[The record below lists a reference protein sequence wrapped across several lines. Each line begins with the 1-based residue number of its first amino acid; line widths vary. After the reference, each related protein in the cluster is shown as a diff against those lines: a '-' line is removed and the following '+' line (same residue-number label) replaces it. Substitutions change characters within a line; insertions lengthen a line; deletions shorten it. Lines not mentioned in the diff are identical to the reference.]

1 MPNRHKRFLNE
12 YGEFILG
19 SIYFLTGEIGI
30 GIYISRYLNRILGLP
45 SLNINVPHSLAFL
58 AMMAVCAFIGLVLM
72 VDDLSKII

>member
-1 MPNRHKRFLNE
+1 MPNRLKRFLNE

-30 GIYISRYLNRILGLP
+30 GIYISRYLNSILGLP

-58 AMMAVCAFIGLVLM
+58 AMMAVCIFIGFVLM
-72 VDDLSKII
+72 IDDLSKTI